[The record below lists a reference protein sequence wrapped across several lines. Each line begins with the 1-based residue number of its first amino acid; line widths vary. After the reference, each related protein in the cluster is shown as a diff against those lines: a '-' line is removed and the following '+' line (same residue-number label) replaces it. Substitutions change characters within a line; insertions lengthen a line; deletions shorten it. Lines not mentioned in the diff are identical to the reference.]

1 MNGFEDRKH
10 EESDEEIIFLLDDSS
25 MKSKSSSNYKSAMTA
40 LSDDSSHPLSYPA
53 DTDPLISPP
62 SPPPVL
68 KNPSSS
74 DDSHTDPLTFAELD
88 SVSPNSNGEQPWTA
102 GNPSEESDSV
112 ELSSELPYLKITVSN
127 PKKEVESSNS
137 IVPGGNTYVT
147 YLITTKTDIPEF
159 GGPQFTVRRRFKD
172 VVTLSDRLAEAYRG
186 FFIPPRPDKSVVES
200 QVMQKQEFV
209 EQRRVA
215 LEKYLQRLGE
225 HPVISRSDELRV
237 FLQVQGKLPLLP
249 TAAVTS
255 RMLDGVTKLSK
266 QLLGD
271 RSGGQIQPQDVVQP
285 AKSRWDFVRIVKEMN
300 QSVSN
305 DWGGSSSAIYEED
318 AEFLQNK
325 ERLLNLE
332 KQLTNSSKQAEIFVK
347 AQQDIAET
355 MGAFGLSFIKLTK
368 FENQNAVLDTQRKRA
383 ADMKNLATAAI
394 KSSRFYRELNSR
406 TVKHLDTL
414 HDHMGLLLGVHTAF
428 SDRSSALLTVQTLTS
443 ELSSLYLQAEKLETF
458 RSDKSKTIK
467 LGEVKEAIR
476 VTEDAKSCATSE
488 YERIK
493 GNNRSEIERLDRQRK
508 EDLKNMLKGFVLN
521 QVAFSVKIGMEWA
534 KVAEDMPAD
543 GC

>member
-1 MNGFEDRKH
+1 MNGFENQKH
-10 EESDEEIIFLLDDSS
+10 PLEEESDEEIIFLLDDSS
-25 MKSKSSSNYKSAMTA
+25 KSVSNYRSAMTT
-40 LSDDSSHPLSYPA
+40 LSDDSQHPLA

-62 SPPPVL
+62 SPPDLL
-68 KNPSSS
+68 KNPNSNN
-74 DDSHTDPLTFAELD
+74 DSHSDPLTHADLNPSDED
-88 SVSPNSNGEQPWTA
+88 SLPV
-102 GNPSEESDSV
+102 GNPSKESDPLV
-112 ELSSELPYLKITVSN
+112 LKITVSN
-127 PKKEVESSNS
+127 PKKEAESSSS
-137 IVPGGNTYVT
+137 IVPGGNTFVT
-147 YLITTKTDIPEF
+147 YLITTKTNIPEF
-159 GGPQFTVRRRFKD
+159 GGPQFTVRRRFKE
-172 VVTLSDRLAEAYRG
+172 VVALSDRLAEAYRG

-209 EQRRVA
+209 EQRRNA
-215 LEKYLQRLGE
+215 LEKYLQRLGA
-225 HPVISRSDELRV
+225 HPVIRQSDELRV

-266 QLLGD
+266 HLIGD
-271 RSGGQIQPQDVVQP
+271 SSGGHIQPQDVVQP

-300 QSVSN
+300 QAVSN
-305 DWGGSSSAIYEED
+305 DWGGSRSSVYEED
-318 AEFLQNK
+318 SEFLKNK

-332 KQLTNSSKQAEIFVK
+332 MQLTNSSKQAEIFVK
-347 AQQDIAET
+347 AQQDVAET

-368 FENQNAVLDTQRKRA
+368 FENQHAVVDTQRKRA

-428 SDRSSALLTVQTLTS
+428 SDRLSALLTVQTLTS
-443 ELSSLYLQAEKLETF
+443 ELNSLYTRAEKLERF
-458 RSDKSKTIK
+458 SSDKSKTLK
-467 LGEVKEAIR
+467 LGEIKEAIR

-493 GNNRSEIERLDRQRK
+493 GNNRTEIERLDRQRK
-508 EDLKNMLKGFVLN
+508 LDLKDMLKGFVLN
-521 QVAFSVKIGMEWA
+521 QVAFSEKIGMEWA
-534 KVAEDMPAD
+534 KVTEETRGYA
-543 GC
+543 C